1 MNSLLFHLLVLP
13 LTLRCWLLL
22 RSFLVH
28 FNICWLL
35 FWLSSAFAFLSGLF
49 LILFSLLGFLFLLLF
64 LFGDSRLRKIEDGG
78 DFGLECF
85 ELAFYLFDGIWEVFG
100 LRLFES
106 CVDLSEVVV
115 NHFDLVNDALLS
127 LLSEIICLS
136 CRGFG
141 KLGLHYAGFELAE
154 EVNPFSDFASESVA
168 GFDWISDSSEGS
180 HSVLVLLQRCL
191 FALSVYPVN
200 SGLQILQER
209 VFQRGVDIVLVIAV
223 GVALTFHVV

>member
-49 LILFSLLGFLFLLLF
+49 LTLFSLLGFLFLLLF

-85 ELAFYLFDGIWEVFG
+85 ELAFYLFDGVWEVLG

-106 CVDLSEVVV
+106 CIDLSKVGVDY
-115 NHFDLVNDALLS
+115 FDLVNDALLS

-136 CRGFG
+136 CRGLG
-141 KLGLHYAGFELAE
+141 KLGLHDTGLELAE
-154 EVNPFSDFASESVA
+154 EIDPFSDFASESVA
-168 GFDWISDSSEGS
+168 GFDGISDRSESS
-180 HSVLVLLQRCL
+180 HSVLVLLQRRL
-191 FALSVYPVN
+191 LALSVDPVH
-200 SGLQILQER
+200 SGLQIL
-209 VFQRGVDIVLVIAV
+209 
-223 GVALTFHVV
+223 